1 MLDPVTART
10 QKEIDSDFNKLLKE
24 LRTIYLDHS
33 RAQADYQFN
42 KNLLDKDINVSSEK
56 KMEAL
61 SKMQNAFA
69 QFKQKDKEYSLLKAQ
84 IERWSK
90 DCENLTKTLPNLK
103 CYSFNDLFS
112 KIF

>member
-1 MLDPVTART
+1 MTDPITART
-10 QKEIDSDFNKLLKE
+10 QREIDSDFQKLLKE
-24 LRTIYLDHS
+24 LRAIYLDHS

-42 KNLLDKDINVSSEK
+42 KNLLDKDINISNDK
-56 KMEAL
+56 KIEAL

-69 QFKQKDKEYSLLKAQ
+69 RFKQRDKEYLLLKSQ

-90 DCENLTKTLPNLK
+90 DCENLSKTLPNLK